1 MKKMIASIALL
12 TCSFAAHADWKLDN
26 DKSQLSFISIKKNEI
41 AEINRFNQLEGT
53 VDTKGNALVK
63 IHLNSVNTNIPIRDQ
78 RMQEHLFKVNKYA
91 VAEMKAKLDLSK
103 LGKLAIGEV
112 LTNETLTGE
121 LDLHG
126 IKKEISAKVV
136 IARLGEGKL
145 LVTTQEPLIIYAQNH
160 KLAKGV
166 EKLREIAQLPSISN
180 AVPVTFVLH
189 FSEAK

>member
-1 MKKMIASIALL
+1 M
-12 TCSFAAHADWKLDN
+12 
-26 DKSQLSFISIKKNEI
+26 
-41 AEINRFNQLEGT
+41 
-53 VDTKGNALVK
+53 
-63 IHLNSVNTNIPIRDQ
+63 NTNIPIRDQ
-78 RMQEHLFKVNKYA
+78 RMQEHLFKVNKYT
-91 VAEMKAKLDLSK
+91 VAEMTASLDLDK

-112 LTNETLTGE
+112 LTNEVLTGE

-126 IKKEISAKVV
+126 IKKELSAKVV
-136 IARLGEGKL
+136 IARLAEGKL

-166 EKLREIAQLPSISN
+166 EKLRQIAQLPSISN